1 MRVVSILNE
10 SPLSAV
16 KRGILRSDLYY
27 RLAVIGIFVPPLRE
41 RREDIPLLVSDFLQ
55 NSKNAPAGITVAGS
69 VMQMFREYSWPGNV
83 RELQHVIEASLALLK
98 GRSVITE
105 ECLPR
110 HFREAAG
117 KEAVTA
123 DGAPEPSCGSASPS
137 GDD

>member
-1 MRVVSILNE
+1 MPLGLQAKLLRVLQERRVRRLGSSTEKGVDVRVVSILNE

-69 VMQMFREYSWPGNV
+69 VMQMFREYSWPGNACPGISA
-83 RELQHVIEASLALLK
+83 R
-98 GRSVITE
+98 
-105 ECLPR
+105 P
-110 HFREAAG
+110 
-117 KEAVTA
+117 
-123 DGAPEPSCGSASPS
+123 PERKL
-137 GDD
+137 